1 MKKPRQKLPTKPIT
15 LAYWFTL
22 VSFILPIAYLVLRIV
37 LGSSTEFY
45 ETSHRTDADY
55 VLMIVQCLLGIIVL
69 HVPGFLSRRFKFDVP
84 NMMYILYI
92 LFLYCAIFLGEVRNF
107 YHVIPHW
114 DTILHGFS
122 SVMTG
127 LFGFMVVSILN
138 ESKKATIHL
147 SPLFVALFAFCFSM
161 TIGTLWEVYEFLFDG
176 MLGMNMQKFLLED
189 GTALIGRDALA
200 DTMED
205 ILVDGAGALIAS
217 VCGYFS
223 LKHRRGWFH
232 VYLREEEKE

>member
-1 MKKPRQKLPTKPIT
+1 MI
-15 LAYWFTL
+15 
-22 VSFILPIAYLVLRIV
+22 VLRI
-37 LGSSTEFY
+37 LLY
-45 ETSHRTDADY
+45 
-55 VLMIVQCLLGIIVL
+55 ILLGIVVL

-84 NMMYILYI
+84 NVMYILYI

-107 YHVIPHW
+107 YHIIPHW
-114 DTILHGFS
+114 DTILHCFS

-138 ESKKATIHL
+138 ESTKATINL

-205 ILVDGAGALIAS
+205 LIVDGAGALIAS
-217 VCGYFS
+217 LCGYFS

-232 VYLREEEKE
+232 SYLREEKK